1 MVIQLV
7 YMGELGYLAIKGIKP
22 NIENPLIGEIHICY
36 NPLTEDKI
44 VPYHIEK
51 DMIYLEEIAIPM
63 SFILQFLSANDCV
76 QIGED
81 GQGYVILKEVGES
94 GLTINQIPLTE

>member
-22 NIENPLIGEIHICY
+22 NTENPLVGEIHICY
-36 NPLTEDKI
+36 DPITEDKI
-44 VPYHIEK
+44 VPYRIEK

-63 SFILQFLSANDCV
+63 LFVSHFLSANDCI

-81 GQGYVILKEVGES
+81 GKDYVILKEVEFN
-94 GLTINQIPLTE
+94 LEQ

>member
-22 NIENPLIGEIHICY
+22 NTENPLVGEIHICY
-36 NPLTEDKI
+36 DPITEDKI
-44 VPYHIEK
+44 VPYRIEK

-63 SFILQFLSANDCV
+63 LFVSHFLSANDCI
-76 QIGED
+76 QTGED
-81 GQGYVILKEVGES
+81 GKDYVILKEVEF
-94 GLTINQIPLTE
+94 NFEQ

>member
-1 MVIQLV
+1 MVVQLV

-22 NIENPLIGEIHICY
+22 NSENPLIGEIHIY
-36 NPLTEDKI
+36 YDQEDKI

-63 SFILQFLSANDCV
+63 LFVSHFLSANDCI

-81 GQGYVILKEVGES
+81 GKEYVVLKEVEFKVE
-94 GLTINQIPLTE
+94 Q

>member
-22 NIENPLIGEIHICY
+22 NTENPLVGEIHICY
-36 NPLTEDKI
+36 DPITEDKT
-44 VPYHIEK
+44 VPYRIEK

-63 SFILQFLSANDCV
+63 LFVSHFLSANGCV
-76 QIGED
+76 QTGED
-81 GQGYVILKEVGES
+81 GKDYVILEEVEFK
-94 GLTINQIPLTE
+94 IEQ

>member
-22 NIENPLIGEIHICY
+22 NTENPLVGEIHICY
-36 NPLTEDKI
+36 DPVTEDKI
-44 VPYHIEK
+44 VPYRIEK

-63 SFILQFLSANDCV
+63 LFVSHFLSANDCI
-76 QIGED
+76 QPGED
-81 GQGYVILKEVGES
+81 DKDYVILKEVEFN
-94 GLTINQIPLTE
+94 LEQ

>member
-22 NIENPLIGEIHICY
+22 NTENPLVGEIHICY
-36 NPLTEDKI
+36 DPITEDKI
-44 VPYHIEK
+44 VPYRIEK

-63 SFILQFLSANDCV
+63 LFVSHFLSANDCI
-76 QIGED
+76 QTGED
-81 GQGYVILKEVGES
+81 GKDYVILKEVEFN
-94 GLTINQIPLTE
+94 LEQ

>member
-22 NIENPLIGEIHICY
+22 NTENPHR
-36 NPLTEDKI
+36 
-44 VPYHIEK
+44 IEK

-63 SFILQFLSANDCV
+63 LFVSHFLSANDCI
-76 QIGED
+76 QTGED
-81 GQGYVILKEVGES
+81 GKDYVILKEVEFN
-94 GLTINQIPLTE
+94 LEQ